1 MSRLEDE
8 MRELV
13 LASRQAHIEV
23 DLLLECVQRRLIPLE
38 RGWTQESIEYAC
50 RVRRLMALGVN
61 IQGVEVAF
69 HMRQQIIE
77 MQQEMAQ
84 LREEMQQLREAM
96 QQLREAHDREL
107 ARLMRQ
113 DATEGQEL

>member
-1 MSRLEDE
+1 MSRPEND
-8 MRELV
+8 MRDLV
-13 LASRQAHIEV
+13 RAARQAHIEV

-38 RGWTQESIEYAC
+38 RGWTQESVECAC

-69 HMRQQIIE
+69 HMRQQIVD
-77 MQQEMAQ
+77 MQQEMVY
-84 LREEMQQLREAM
+84 LREEMQQM
-96 QQLREAHDREL
+96 REAHEREL

-113 DATEGQEL
+113 LAAEGQER